1 MAMSVKMITYQELH
15 VQIHQ
20 ITEISNVFLY
30 LIENRKMCDTQIT
43 CDLFFDYVAKVKDH
57 LEIEDKSL
65 YTVIL
70 KGGDDQAR
78 KTAQNFLSG
87 SVEIK
92 RIFQDYLKKWSSK
105 GKHKLII
112 DNYDDFYTETR
123 GIFEM
128 VLNRFQDETEQ
139 LYPLAR
145 KISGNILRVA

>member
-1 MAMSVKMITYQELH
+1 MITYNELH
-15 VQIHQ
+15 EQIHQ

-30 LIENRKMCDTQIT
+30 LIDNRKMCDTQIT
-43 CDLFFDYVAKVKDH
+43 CDLFFEYVERVKDH

-92 RIFQDYLKKWSSK
+92 RIFQEYLKKWSRK
-105 GKHKLII
+105 GKHKLVI
-112 DNYDDFYTETR
+112 DNYDAFIAETR
-123 GIFEM
+123 SMFEL

-145 KISGNILRVA
+145 KITGNMQQVA

>member
-1 MAMSVKMITYQELH
+1 MITYQELH
-15 VQIHQ
+15 EQIHH

-30 LIENRKMCDTQIT
+30 LIDNRKMCDTQIT
-43 CDLFFDYVAKVKDH
+43 CDLFFDYVEKVKEH

-92 RIFQDYLKKWSSK
+92 RIFQEYLKKWSHK
-105 GKHKLII
+105 GTQKLVI
-112 DNYDDFYTETR
+112 DNYDEFSKETR
-123 GIFEM
+123 SMFEL

-145 KISGNILRVA
+145 KISGNLLQVA

>member
-1 MAMSVKMITYQELH
+1 MITYQQLH
-15 VQIHQ
+15 EQIHQ

-30 LIENRKMCDTQIT
+30 LIDNRKMCDSKIT
-43 CDLFFDYVAKVKDH
+43 CDLFFDYVEKVKEH

-92 RIFQDYLKKWSSK
+92 RIFQNYLKKWSRK
-105 GKHKLII
+105 DKHKLVIA
-112 DNYDDFYTETR
+112 NYDEFTRETR
-123 GIFEM
+123 GMFEL

-145 KISGNILRVA
+145 KITGDMQRVA

>member
-1 MAMSVKMITYQELH
+1 MTTYQELH
-15 VQIHQ
+15 EQIHQ

-30 LIENRKMCDTQIT
+30 LIENRKMCDSKIT
-43 CDLFFDYVAKVKDH
+43 CDLFFDYVEKVKEH

-70 KGGDDQAR
+70 KGGDSNAR
-78 KTAQNFLSG
+78 KTAEKFLSG

-92 RIFQDYLKKWSSK
+92 RIFQDYLKKWSRK
-105 GKHKLII
+105 EKHKLVI
-112 DNYDDFYTETR
+112 DNYDEFISDTR
-123 GIFEM
+123 GMFEL

-145 KISGNILRVA
+145 KISGNLKQVA

>member
-1 MAMSVKMITYQELH
+1 MITYQELH
-15 VQIHQ
+15 EQIHQ

-30 LIENRKMCDTQIT
+30 LIDNRKMCDTQIT
-43 CDLFFDYVAKVKDH
+43 CDLFFDYVEKVKEH
-57 LEIEDKSL
+57 LEVEDKSL

-70 KGGDDQAR
+70 KGGDDKAR

-92 RIFQDYLKKWSSK
+92 RIFQDYLKKWSRK
-105 GKHKLII
+105 GTHKLVIK
-112 DNYDDFYTETR
+112 NYEEFTKDTR
-123 GIFEM
+123 GMFEL

-145 KISGNILRVA
+145 KISGNLQQVA

>member
-1 MAMSVKMITYQELH
+1 MITYQELH
-15 VQIHQ
+15 EQIHH

-30 LIENRKMCDTQIT
+30 LIDNRKMCDTQIT
-43 CDLFFDYVAKVKDH
+43 CDLFFDYVEKVKEH
-57 LEIEDKSL
+57 LEVEDKSL

-70 KGGDDQAR
+70 KGGDDSAR

-92 RIFQDYLKKWSSK
+92 RIFQNYLRKWSHK
-105 GKHKLII
+105 GAHKLVI
-112 DNYDDFYTETR
+112 DNYDEFITETR
-123 GIFEM
+123 SMFDL

-145 KISGNILRVA
+145 KISGNIQQVA

>member
-1 MAMSVKMITYQELH
+1 MISYQQLH
-15 VQIHQ
+15 KQIHQ

-30 LIENRKMCDTQIT
+30 LIEDRKMCDTQIT
-43 CDLFFDYVAKVKDH
+43 CDLFFDYVEKVKDH

-92 RIFQDYLKKWSSK
+92 RIFQDYLRKWSRK
-105 GKHKLII
+105 DKQKLII
-112 DNYDDFYTETR
+112 DNYDDFIAETR
-123 GIFEM
+123 SMFEL

-145 KISGNILRVA
+145 KISGNQLQVA

>member
-1 MAMSVKMITYQELH
+1 MITYQELH
-15 VQIHQ
+15 EQIHQ

-43 CDLFFDYVAKVKDH
+43 CDLFFDYVEKVKEH
-57 LEIEDKSL
+57 LEVEDKSL

-78 KTAQNFLSG
+78 QTAKNFLSG

-92 RIFQDYLKKWSSK
+92 RIFQDYLRKWSRK
-105 GKHKLII
+105 GQHKLVI
-112 DNYDDFYTETR
+112 DNYDEFIEETR
-123 GIFEM
+123 GMFEL
-128 VLNRFQDETEQ
+128 VLNRFQHETEQ

-145 KISGNILRVA
+145 KISGNMQQVA

>member
-1 MAMSVKMITYQELH
+1 MITYQKLH
-15 VQIHQ
+15 EQIHQ

-30 LIENRKMCDTQIT
+30 LIDNRKMCDTQIT
-43 CDLFFDYVAKVKDH
+43 CDLFFDYVEKVKEH
-57 LEIEDKSL
+57 LEVEDKTL

-92 RIFQDYLKKWSSK
+92 RIFQDYLRKWSRK
-105 GKHKLII
+105 GKQKLVI
-112 DNYDDFYTETR
+112 DNYAEFTNETR
-123 GIFEM
+123 SMFEL

-145 KISGNILRVA
+145 KISGDQLQVA

>member
-1 MAMSVKMITYQELH
+1 MITYQELH
-15 VQIHQ
+15 EQIHH

-30 LIENRKMCDTQIT
+30 LIDNRKMCDTQIT
-43 CDLFFDYVAKVKDH
+43 CDLFFDYVEKVKEH
-57 LEIEDKSL
+57 LEVEDKSL

-70 KGGDDQAR
+70 KGGDDSAR

-92 RIFQDYLKKWSSK
+92 RIFQNYLRKWSHK
-105 GKHKLII
+105 GAHKLVI
-112 DNYDDFYTETR
+112 DNYDEFIVETR
-123 GIFEM
+123 SMFDL

-145 KISGNILRVA
+145 KISGNIQQVA